1 MCLLHNSLHALL
13 SVRMYV
19 LALLCDCIT
28 NNLNERLGV
37 SSTIEL
43 RGFVIAK
50 FHTQLDALSG

>member
-1 MCLLHNSLHALL
+1 
-13 SVRMYV
+13 V

-43 RGFVIAK
+43 CGFVIAK